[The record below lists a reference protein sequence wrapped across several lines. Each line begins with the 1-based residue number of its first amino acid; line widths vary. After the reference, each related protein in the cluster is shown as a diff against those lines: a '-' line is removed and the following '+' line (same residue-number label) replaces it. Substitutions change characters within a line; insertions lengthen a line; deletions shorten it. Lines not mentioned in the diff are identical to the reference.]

1 LPIVKQLQGRLPL
14 KLVSTTLDR
23 LALDDR
29 AFDLGFAR
37 RHEALRRS
45 IAEVGI
51 LQPLVARPRD
61 VSPSYQIV
69 CGFGRARVAH
79 DLHLPE
85 IALWELDAS
94 ATDADCLRLALF
106 DNLPLRSFNPVER
119 AIILTGLGQHVERE
133 RLLADYM
140 PLVGLPPSAIVL
152 DRALALMNL
161 TERLKW
167 ALAEGRIEEKVAAA
181 LASLLPDDQEAF
193 ARLLERCRPSV
204 SVARELAEALMDVAR
219 RDGLPLREICA
230 MPEIAASLIAEVAT
244 DAERTAAL
252 RATVRQLRY
261 PRLSEREAEFG
272 AARAALHLPPSMRL
286 DPAPN
291 FESDEMLLE
300 IRFRSEKELGDA
312 AALLSRRLDDP
323 TLLRRLMMNDE
334 RGTMNEKR

>member
-1 LPIVKQLQGRLPL
+1 MGTCTLE
-14 KLVSTTLDR
+14 LVRTTFDR

-37 RHEALRRS
+37 RHEALRSS

-61 VSPSYQIV
+61 VSPPYQIV
-69 CGFGRARVAH
+69 CGFGRARVAR
-79 DLHLPE
+79 DLHLSE
-85 IALWELDAS
+85 IAVWELDAS

-106 DNLPLRSFNPVER
+106 DNLAHRSFNPIER
-119 AIILTGLGQHVERE
+119 AIILTRLGQHVERE

-152 DRALALMNL
+152 DRTLALMNL

-167 ALAEGRIEEKVAAA
+167 ALAEGRIEEKAAAA
-181 LASLLPDDQEAF
+181 LASLPPDDQEAF
-193 ARLLERCRPSV
+193 VCLLKQCRPSV
-204 SVARELAEALMDVAR
+204 SVARELAEALLDVAR

-230 MPEIAASLIAEVAT
+230 MPEIAASLIAEAAT

-252 RATVRQLRY
+252 RATVRRLRY
-261 PRLSEREAEFG
+261 PTRSAREAEFG

-291 FESDEMLLE
+291 FESDEMRLE
-300 IRFRSEKELGDA
+300 IRFQSESELRDA

-323 TLLRRLMMNDE
+323 RLLKRLWKSNDE
-334 RGTMNEKR
+334 R